1 MISLKPLIHETIWG
15 GTRLRKY
22 VDDDSNTIG
31 HLYLVNGHSNMSN
44 IVDDGEYDGVSLWE
58 LFLMKK
64 ALWGMEEFEEFPLT
78 VALVDATDSL
88 SIQVHPSADAA
99 YKIEGKKW
107 GKEESWLFL
116 EASQSGWIYAGCRAT
131 CMNDVEKAI
140 EELQMERITDRAL
153 IKKGDY
159 VCIKPGM
166 LHAMT
171 AGCITFEVEFGSDFT
186 YRFYDYNRRNN
197 LGEARELHI
206 EKAKKSL
213 SIGKKPEI
221 QHPEIGKWLK
231 EENYEM
237 ALLAN
242 IEGYTNGSDV
252 AEIISE
258 LDCGKSY
265 IVEPKEKLNFNKM
278 VDRAVVVRLRVS

>member
-15 GTRLRKY
+15 GARLRRY
-22 VDDDSNTIG
+22 ANDDSKKIG

-44 IVDDGEYDGVSLWE
+44 IVDDGEFKGTSLWE
-58 LFLMKK
+58 LFPEKK
-64 ALWGMEEFEEFPLT
+64 ALWGMEDYEEFPLT
-78 VALVDATDSL
+78 IALVDATDSL

-99 YKIEGKKW
+99 YKIEGKRW

-116 EASQSGWIYAGCRAT
+116 EAPKSGWIYAGCKAT
-131 CMNDVEKAI
+131 CMGDVERAI
-140 EELQMERITDRAL
+140 EELQMEDITDR
-153 IKKGDY
+153 IIIEKGDY

-171 AGCITFEVEFGSDFT
+171 AGCITFEVEYGSDFT
-186 YRFYDYNRRNN
+186 YRFYDYNRRND

-213 SIGKKPEI
+213 SIGKKPTV
-221 QHPEIGKWLK
+221 QHLETGKWLK

-237 ALLAN
+237 AVLDN
-242 IEGYTNGSDV
+242 IDSYINRSGT
-252 AEIISE
+252 AEIFSE

-265 IVEPKEKLNFNKM
+265 IVEPREELRLNKM
-278 VDRAVVVRLRVS
+278 VDRAVVVRLGEL